1 MATGTAT
8 IDFGAT
14 PIDTAT
20 VLVSGLSG
28 LSVGTHKEAFFQDD
42 DTATGNTADDHKFM
56 RMFARAGCE
65 YVSATEM
72 NINVYLQAGQATGQ
86 FTVHYATV

>member
-14 PIDTAT
+14 PTDTAT

-42 DTATGNTADDHKFM
+42 DSTGGNTADDHKFM
-56 RMFARAGCE
+56 RMFARPGCE

-72 NINVYLQAGQATGQ
+72 NINVYLQAGQATGP

>member
-1 MATGTAT
+1 MATGIAT

-14 PIDTAT
+14 PKDEAT

-65 YVSATEM
+65 FVSATEM
-72 NINVYLQAGQATGQ
+72 NINVFLMAGQATNQ
-86 FTVHYATV
+86 FKVHWATL